1 MLSCSKE
8 CERKNKNNCDVTY
21 MIPLQHN
28 TTRYDWEC
36 TGRGIFACTT
46 SIVDI
51 PSVAALHYHDQSS
64 PRGRLWIGKINHK
77 YEEMW
82 GEWKKGVKNVT
93 VKENHTNRIESV
105 QVRILLGVGWGLCVI
120 WSFQSGQALMARSYT
135 AFWTCQNYAFP
146 LKYGSTLSTQ

>member
-77 YEEMW
+77 YEEM
-82 GEWKKGVKNVT
+82 
-93 VKENHTNRIESV
+93 
-105 QVRILLGVGWGLCVI
+105 
-120 WSFQSGQALMARSYT
+120 
-135 AFWTCQNYAFP
+135 
-146 LKYGSTLSTQ
+146 